1 MEYSWD
7 DIIDM
12 INEDDPA
19 GEQYVLIKL
28 IEDHEMQLREPRMG
42 RVSST
47 KRVQY
52 NRGKDWNTA
61 PWMKLLEKLKLV
73 AGDEAIA
80 KR

>member
-52 NRGKDWNTA
+52 NRGKDWNAA